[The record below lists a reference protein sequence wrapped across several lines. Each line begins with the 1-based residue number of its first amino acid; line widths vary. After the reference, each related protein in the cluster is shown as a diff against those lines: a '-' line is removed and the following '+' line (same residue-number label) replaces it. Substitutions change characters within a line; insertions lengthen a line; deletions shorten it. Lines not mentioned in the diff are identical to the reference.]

1 MNSFSAPPRN
11 LYFARFN
18 RASAGVLK
26 EMIYFRIYTKVYT
39 MEVAKV
45 FKSGNS
51 QAVRLPKAFRT
62 EHSEFKIQ
70 KVGDTIMLTPID
82 DPWALFDEALDGFSE
97 DFMSDGRE
105 QPEMQ
110 KREFF

>member
-1 MNSFSAPPRN
+1 
-11 LYFARFN
+11 
-18 RASAGVLK
+18 
-26 EMIYFRIYTKVYT
+26 

-51 QAVRLPKAFRT
+51 QAVRLPKEFRT

-70 KVGDTIMLTPID
+70 KVGNSIVLTPTD
-82 DPWALFDEALDGFSE
+82 DPWASFEEALDGFSE
-97 DFMSDGRE
+97 DFMSDGRD

>member
-1 MNSFSAPPRN
+1 
-11 LYFARFN
+11 
-18 RASAGVLK
+18 
-26 EMIYFRIYTKVYT
+26 

-51 QAVRLPKAFRT
+51 QAVRLPKEFRT
-62 EHSEFKIQ
+62 DHSEFNIR
-70 KVGDTIMLTPID
+70 KVGDSIILTPVD
-82 DPWALFDEALDGFSE
+82 DPWALFDEALEEFSKEGFKME
-97 DFMSDGRE
+97 RN